1 MRNFNNVVEYS
12 HDLPLDIKP
21 NESKKVFFEKK
32 KVLFPKSKKNNVL
45 LRAKIVLN
53 DKTISSSDYVFDIP
67 KDLKIPKQNF
77 STITEKFGNRIKIKI
92 NSKSFLYK
100 FYVLCCNDT
109 GRFDDNYFNMLPG
122 EEKTILFFPSI
133 NLKGNINFEPKFI
146 FNSVEGL
153 SN

>member
-32 KVLFPKSKKNNVL
+32 KVLFAKSKKNNIL

-53 DKTISSSDYVFDIP
+53 DETISSSDYLFDIP
-67 KDLKIPKQNF
+67 KNLKIPKQNF
-77 STITEKFGNRIKIKI
+77 STIIEKFGNRIKIKI

-100 FYVLCCNDT
+100 FHILCSNDT